1 MPLVFVSYSR
11 QDREIAGKLVERL
24 RGAAP
29 EGLDIVIDEPVD
41 GELAY
46 APNDTY
52 RLPYVGKRL
61 RNANAVVC
69 VLTRSYAESDP
80 CWLEL
85 SAALMMDK
93 VVPISLDPGLS
104 PAGISS
110 MVSHKDVMA
119 IAPAWFSKEP
129 GEVEAFETAKFE
141 TFVRALKAES
151 ETHHPFSDWAPA
163 EPKQV
168 RELAKSLGEALRPRR
183 FRRSDLVWSPGSIAE
198 VQKERFFAAIDSLS
212 IATGEGPWD
221 VARRKALKA
230 MAAEP
235 TLARVRA
242 EALMGLIGELTAPS
256 DGSLPVTAPEPWEFV
271 GDFALPIDRDISR
284 FAYTRAGKIPNE
296 LRKMFQVLRPGRSKR
311 GVMFALGAVLGGAVG
326 VVLTYSGQMLFGAPS
341 GRFSASLPPDAAPAS
356 APESTELA
364 DSALEDSGTQQ
375 PEATTQR
382 AIAPTGSPAGP
393 VGQTPAPAPSGAA
406 ERAGSSAQTTTGP
419 DQQLTFAVTARGLEA
434 SVRTEMARRGL
445 DDSRWKDIYG
455 EVISVNLDTLCGPER
470 WEASERLGKKPL
482 DVIDSATLLTWPT
495 QTDFEKSS
503 RLRECPVFKIPT

>member
-24 RGAAP
+24 RKAAP

-41 GELAY
+41 GQLAY

-110 MVSHKDVMA
+110 MVSHRDVMA
-119 IAPAWFSKEP
+119 IAPAWFHKEP

-141 TFVRALKAES
+141 SFVAALKAES
-151 ETHHPFSDWAPA
+151 EKHHPFSEWAPA
-163 EPKQV
+163 EPKHV
-168 RELAKSLGEALRPRR
+168 RELARSLGEALRPRR

-198 VQKERFFAAIDSLS
+198 VQKGRFFAAIDSLS
-212 IATGEGPWD
+212 IATGEGSWD

-311 GVMFALGAVLGGAVG
+311 GVMFALGAVLGGAIG
-326 VVLTYSGQMLFGAPS
+326 IVLTYSGQMLFGAPS
-341 GRFSASLPPDAAPAS
+341 GRLGASLLPDTTPAS
-356 APESTELA
+356 APEATLLA
-364 DSALEDSGTQQ
+364 DAAPNSVETQQ
-375 PEATTQR
+375 QLATTQ
-382 AIAPTGSPAGP
+382 AAPSPPASAASSFGA
-393 VGQTPAPAPSGAA
+393 APAPSTPTAPA
-406 ERAGSSAQTTTGP
+406 QTGSSALTTTGP
-419 DQQLTFAVTARGLEA
+419 GPQLTFTVTARGLEA
-434 SVRTEMARRGL
+434 SVRAEMSRRGL
-445 DDSRWKDIYG
+445 DDAQWKVVYG
-455 EVISVNLDTLCGPER
+455 EVISVNMDTLCAPER
-470 WEASERLGKKPL
+470 GEASGAVGKKPL
-482 DVIDSATLLTWPT
+482 DVIDASTLLSWPT
-495 QTDFEKSS
+495 QTDFEKPSG
-503 RLRECPVFKIPT
+503 LRECPVFRIPT